1 MQVHETMA
9 DAGAGRAPWRG
20 CTATRLGWVAV
31 LLLSATLGCSDG
43 GAEARSTAADE
54 AERQLAT
61 DASAAL
67 HTVRSAL
74 ADHGADPELSLLAA
88 RACLAL
94 DRRGEA
100 LDHAEAGLDAED
112 LDEDTEAELEW
123 ARGAALMGRFQEL
136 SISADWRGANT
147 ALESAT
153 RAGGRRV
160 QAATLLVFLQDMG
173 NLGTPARREK
183 FAKLVYE
190 LDTEGKAAAKVRAY
204 LAAWGG

>member
-1 MQVHETMA
+1 MKTSVKRIGAALCLGALMA
-9 DAGAGRAPWRG
+9 
-20 CTATRLGWVAV
+20 
-31 LLLSATLGCSDG
+31 CSDG
-43 GAEARSTAADE
+43 GAAERSTAAEE
-54 AERQLAT
+54 AEVQLAT

-74 ADHGADPELSLLAA
+74 DDHGADPALSLLAA

-100 LDHAEAGLDAED
+100 LEHAAAGLDAED
-112 LDEDTEAELEW
+112 LDEDMESELEW
-123 ARGAALMGRFQEL
+123 ARGTALMGRFNEL
-136 SISADWRGANT
+136 GSSADWRGANT
-147 ALESAT
+147 ALETAT

-160 QAATLLVFLQDMG
+160 EAATLLVFLQDMG

-190 LDTEGKAAAKVRAY
+190 LDTEGKSAEKVRAY

>member
-1 MQVHETMA
+1 MSGMNTGLKTLA
-9 DAGAGRAPWRG
+9 AA
-20 CTATRLGWVAV
+20 
-31 LLLSATLGCSDG
+31 LLLGGVLGCSDG
-43 GAEARSTAADE
+43 GSEARSTAADE

-61 DASAAL
+61 DPSAAL

-74 ADHGADPELSLLAA
+74 TDHGTDPALSLLAA

-94 DRRGEA
+94 DRRSEA
-100 LDHAEAGLDAED
+100 LEHAQAGLDAED
-112 LDEDTEAELEW
+112 LDEDTESELEW
-123 ARGAALMGRFQEL
+123 ARGTALMGRFNEL
-136 SISADWRGANT
+136 GSSADWRAANT
-147 ALESAT
+147 ALESGT

-160 QAATLLVFLQDMG
+160 EAATLLVFLQDMG

-190 LDTEGKAAAKVRAY
+190 LDTEGKSAEKVRAY